1 MRQLTPLLFAAIM
14 ISGCASRGP
23 DLGLAPGQ
31 ISAVQAREG
40 GLPAPTGPD
49 VAPEGRPYL
58 VGPFDEMRIE
68 VFGVE
73 DLSRDIQ
80 VDGSGRIS
88 FPLVGVIDASGKTP
102 IQLEQEI
109 ATRLRGY
116 VRDPQV
122 SVNLTETVSQVVTV
136 DGEVRQPGL
145 YPVLGRMTLMR
156 AIATARGTSEFAQQS
171 HVLVFRR
178 VNGQDMV
185 GLYNL
190 GAIRQGVYADPEIY
204 AGDVVVV
211 DEARA
216 RRMFQSFLQVAPTIL
231 SAPLVA
237 LLQNSN

>member
-1 MRQLTPLLFAAIM
+1 MRQFTPLLFAAVM
-14 ISGCASRGP
+14 ISGCASRVP
-23 DLGLAPGQ
+23 ELGLEPGQ
-31 ISAVQAREG
+31 TSAVQVREG
-40 GLPAPTGPD
+40 GLPAPSGSD

-58 VGPFDEMRIE
+58 IGPFDEMRIE

-80 VDGSGRIS
+80 ADASGRIS

-109 ATRLRGY
+109 AERLRGY

-156 AIATARGTSEFAQQS
+156 AIATARGTSEFARQS
-171 HVLVFRR
+171 HVLIFRR

-211 DEARA
+211 DEARS
-216 RRMFQSFLQVAPTIL
+216 RRMFQSLLQVAPAVV

-237 LLQNSN
+237 LLQNN